1 MMKVQAKQI
10 EWTLTADG
18 RQWDESRYGFSIT
31 YDPLEDAG
39 YQYHAAWGEG
49 EEDDFSTLE

>member
-1 MMKVQAKQI
+1 MKVQAKQI